1 MKMTSHF
8 HRISLC
14 LCHLERVL
22 VARCKPVTYSDFQ
35 IQRSADEDFCTAEA
49 PLFLDD
55 LDNGMLARNGAS
67 SSSSGKMSIRNLA
80 VIFWI
85 GTVFVS
91 LYRRITN
98 TDPTSV
104 EQPSADAEPTQH
116 DVVPFV
122 APERPVQMLTPNDTK
137 WALSRHDFH
146 VEPVDIELVQRFA
159 FAELVNAQLV
169 PVSRVGS
176 TAVVA
181 TAIAPTDP
189 WREIIRE
196 RLDVADVEWR
206 SARPNDITHVL
217 RSGFRDEL
225 LHESVYGLKERDPD
239 GSAFQVITKA
249 QKRVLITA
257 AVIAV
262 ALAVAWPRLS
272 LQGFIVAINALM
284 LSGILFKFIVSI
296 VGARNEQ
303 MQLVSDD
310 EVAALNDDDLPVYT
324 VLVPA
329 YKESNV
335 VGLLMNNLKVLDWPA
350 EKLQI
355 LLLLEEDD
363 AETIAAAD
371 AADLP
376 DTVTV
381 LKIPDAHPKT
391 KPKACNFG
399 LQFTRGEYVVIF
411 DAEDKPD
418 RDQLKKAFIAFRKG
432 GEKMVVVQ
440 AALNYFNRGENFLTR
455 MFTLEYSFWFDY
467 MLPGLSKLK
476 LPIPLGGTSNHFRT
490 DMLRELGAWDPFNV
504 TEDADLGIRASAKGY
519 TVGVV
524 NSTTYEEANK
534 EAWNWIRQR
543 SRWIKGYMQTTLV
556 HTRRPRRLVKA
567 AGWKQSLGFLLLIGG
582 TPATFLAA
590 PPLAILSIIQLFTIA
605 PGTSVG
611 WLSQTVLAMSLF
623 NFLFGNAIM
632 IYLNVLAVFK
642 RRYYDLVLFALLN
655 PLYWNFHIVSSYKAA
670 IQLITKPF
678 YWEKTNHGLTDETA
692 HDEVLDDDVAVR
704 AA

>member
-1 MKMTSHF
+1 MFPDNSDRGLLTRELVTTS
-8 HRISLC
+8 RKNNMS
-14 LCHLERVL
+14 V
-22 VARCKPVTYSDFQ
+22 
-35 IQRSADEDFCTAEA
+35 
-49 PLFLDD
+49 
-55 LDNGMLARNGAS
+55 RNF
-67 SSSSGKMSIRNLA
+67 A

-85 GTVFVS
+85 GTLAV
-91 LYRRITN
+91 RITRAFMKQQSG
-98 TDPTSV
+98 TAT
-104 EQPSADAEPTQH
+104 TQRNE
-116 DVVPFV
+116 VVPFV
-122 APERPVQMLTPNDTK
+122 TPTERKVDLQNTHNNADGK
-137 WALSRHDFH
+137 WGLAAHDF
-146 VEPVDIELVQRFA
+146 VNEPADIQLVRTFA
-159 FAELVNAQLV
+159 FGNLVDGQCVPISRNAT
-169 PVSRVGS
+169 

-181 TAIAPTDP
+181 TASDPTDL
-189 WREIIRE
+189 WRDILCQKLGVTDI
-196 RLDVADVEWR
+196 EWR
-206 SARPNDITHVL
+206 RARPNEITQAL
-217 RSGFRDEL
+217 QLAFRDEL

-239 GSAFQVITKA
+239 GSAFQVITKG
-249 QKRVLITA
+249 QKRVLY
-257 AVIAV
+257 AV
-262 ALAVAWPRLS
+262 LAVVVACAILRPLLS
-272 LQGFIVAINALM
+272 LQAFIVIINGFL
-284 LSGILFKFIVSI
+284 LSGILFKFVVSI

-303 MQLVSDD
+303 MQLVSDE
-310 EVAALNDDDLPVYT
+310 EVAALNDDELPVYT
-324 VLVPA
+324 VLIPA

-355 LLLLEEDD
+355 LLLLEQDD
-363 AETIAAAD
+363 DETIAAAE

-376 DTVTV
+376 DTVTI

-418 RDQLKKAFIAFRKG
+418 QDQLKKAFIAFRKG

-490 DMLRELGAWDPFNV
+490 DMLKELGAWDPFNV

-582 TPATFLAA
+582 TPATFLAV
-590 PPLAILSIIQLFTIA
+590 PPLTILSLIQLFTIA

-611 WLSQTVLAMSLF
+611 WLSQTLLAMSLF

-655 PLYWNFHIVSSYKAA
+655 PLYWNFHVFASYKAA
-670 IQLITKPF
+670 IQLVTKPF

-692 HDEVLDDDVAVR
+692 HEEVASPAVAVK

>member
-1 MKMTSHF
+1 MSNRNFTVILW
-8 HRISLC
+8 ISALGA
-14 LCHLERVL
+14 LLTRL
-22 VARCKPVTYSDFQ
+22 VVKNK
-35 IQRSADEDFCTAEA
+35 QRT
-49 PLFLDD
+49 
-55 LDNGMLARNGAS
+55 
-67 SSSSGKMSIRNLA
+67 
-80 VIFWI
+80 
-85 GTVFVS
+85 T
-91 LYRRITN
+91 T
-98 TDPTSV
+98 TDGH
-104 EQPSADAEPTQH
+104 EI
-116 DVVPFV
+116 VPFV
-122 APERPVQMLTPNDTK
+122 APTERVQNDTK
-137 WALSRHDFH
+137 VNADSKWGLPEHDF
-146 VEPVDIELVQRFA
+146 ETEQADISLARLFA
-159 FAELVNAQLV
+159 FADLIEGQCV
-169 PVSRVGS
+169 PVSRDA
-176 TAVVA
+176 TRAIVA
-181 TAIAPTDP
+181 TASEPSDA
-189 WREIIRE
+189 WNKLFCQKLGVEEI
-196 RLDVADVEWR
+196 EWH
-206 SARPNDITHVL
+206 STRPNKIDNVL
-217 RSGFRDEL
+217 QVAFRDEL

-239 GSAFQVITKA
+239 GSAFQVITKT
-249 QKRVLITA
+249 QKRVLFVVLA
-257 AVIAV
+257 AAIAC
-262 ALAVAWPRLS
+262 AVMWPRLS
-272 LQGFIVAINALM
+272 LQAFIVAINAML

-303 MQLVSDD
+303 LQLVSDE
-310 EVAALNDDDLPVYT
+310 EVAALNDDELPTYT

-335 VGLLMNNLKVLDWPA
+335 VGLLMNNLKVLDWPV

-363 AETIAAAD
+363 NETIAAAE
-371 AADLP
+371 AAQLP

-381 LKIPDAHPKT
+381 LRIPDAKPKT

-399 LQFTRGEYVVIF
+399 LQFARGEYCVIF

-418 RDQLKKAFIAFRKG
+418 RDQLKKAFIAFKKG

-490 DMLRELGAWDPFNV
+490 DMLKELGAWDPFNV
-504 TEDADLGIRASAKGY
+504 TEDADLGIRASAKSY
-519 TVGVV
+519 IVGVV

-556 HTRRPRRLVKA
+556 HTRRPRTLIKA

-590 PPLAILSIIQLFTIA
+590 PPLAILSLVQLFTIA

-642 RRYYDLVLFALLN
+642 RRYYDLELFALLN
-655 PLYWNFHIVSSYKAA
+655 PLYWNFHIFASYKAG

-678 YWEKTNHGLTDETA
+678 YWEKTNHGLTDETS
-692 HDEVLDDDVAVR
+692 HEEVESTDVAVQ